1 MCDAFVSHH
10 CLPCFCLFYSR
21 IIISYALHCTWMME
35 DVVWPASVID
45 DADSH
50 TLLLVPF
57 LCPSVTFTPPS
68 LYLPMDSILS
78 LTPALHKSPLS
89 TEETMVCAL
98 CLTVVNLLVHCFS
111 SQFALQ
117 FAPMHWGVDLTSTAR
132 ACPDWSLPGSSSDWL
147 SKV

>member
-1 MCDAFVSHH
+1 MPLSHTTV
-10 CLPCFCLFYSR
+10 CL
-21 IIISYALHCTWMME
+21 
-35 DVVWPASVID
+35 ASVFSIAGLSYLMHYTAPGWWKMWCD
-45 DADSH
+45 QPV
-50 TLLLVPF
+50 LLMMLTAIPSYLSPFCVP
-57 LCPSVTFTPPS
+57 LLPSPPPS

-132 ACPDWSLPGSSSDWL
+132 ACPDWSLPGSLSDWL